1 MSPLECDLQVINS
14 DAKILITAKER
25 FENMNSRIYLVVE
38 TPRAGRL
45 GHRYIRSSNV
55 LPTEQS
61 IVDIFT
67 KAGMNPVG
75 ANYISVSMP
84 MTQTLPGS
92 VRQGNEK
99 IVLIGVNTQKVDIVK
114 IKGALQ
120 KFFVPLDQLIKGTDW
135 EKESNKIICF
145 NPILEGWISGED
157 FQDLPEYKPED
168 PKPTP
173 SVLLK
178 KIRKICSSLF
188 SIIIAILFI
197 GGGVWL
203 SGIFSSPKKKT

>member
-25 FENMNSRIYLVVE
+25 FENMNSGIYLVVE

-75 ANYISVSMP
+75 ANYISVSMSV
-84 MTQTLPGS
+84 TQTLPGS
-92 VRQGNEK
+92 VRQGNER
-99 IVLIGVNTQKVDIVK
+99 IVLIGVNTQKVDIV
-114 IKGALQ
+114 
-120 KFFVPLDQLIKGTDW
+120 
-135 EKESNKIICF
+135 
-145 NPILEGWISGED
+145 
-157 FQDLPEYKPED
+157 
-168 PKPTP
+168 
-173 SVLLK
+173 
-178 KIRKICSSLF
+178 
-188 SIIIAILFI
+188 
-197 GGGVWL
+197 
-203 SGIFSSPKKKT
+203 